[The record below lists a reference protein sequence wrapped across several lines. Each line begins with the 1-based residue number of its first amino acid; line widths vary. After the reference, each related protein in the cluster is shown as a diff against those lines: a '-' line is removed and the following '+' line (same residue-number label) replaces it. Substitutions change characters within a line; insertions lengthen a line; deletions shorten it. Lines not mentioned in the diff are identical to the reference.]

1 VKSRV
6 LSRRTFLRGALG
18 AGAACVS
25 LPLLEAMLNGHG
37 EALADGTPLP
47 RCFGLWFWGNGTHPG
62 GWAPPTVG
70 PGWEAAGLLA
80 GLAPVK
86 DHISVVS
93 GSVLP
98 VRRAN
103 NPHAEGAV
111 GILAGGNPQLHP
123 SYNGQAN
130 DWDFLTVPSPSVD
143 QLAAAHLAGNTRFR
157 SVNVAVTPV
166 HTADAGSNNAPGTAI
181 SYISHP
187 GPNVFNPPTLD
198 PSVLFATLFGEGFD
212 RSADVAALAR
222 TRVLDAVR
230 GDAASLRTRLGRADQ
245 LRLDQ
250 HLQGVDELQNRLTA
264 EVRGG
269 EACAVPVDPGYPVS
283 ERARAR
289 ALGELIAMALACDL
303 TRVVSLEFSSPASHV
318 DYPDIGITGAGL
330 GTSFHE
336 YEHQRGYDA
345 NVLAGIRYFFELY
358 GDFVAALRALPEAG
372 GTLLDRAC
380 VLGTSDVSGG
390 WDHSMNDYPLLV
402 AGRAGGALPFPGVHV
417 ALAGD
422 NATRVPLTC
431 LRAIGAPVEVFGSE
445 QLAASVPI
453 PELLVG

>member
-1 VKSRV
+1 
-6 LSRRTFLRGALG
+6 
-18 AGAACVS
+18 
-25 LPLLEAMLNGHG
+25 
-37 EALADGTPLP
+37 
-47 RCFGLWFWGNGTHPG
+47 
-62 GWAPPTVG
+62 
-70 PGWEAAGLLA
+70 
-80 GLAPVK
+80 
-86 DHISVVS
+86 
-93 GSVLP
+93 
-98 VRRAN
+98 
-103 NPHAEGAV
+103 
-111 GILAGGNPQLHP
+111 
-123 SYNGQAN
+123 
-130 DWDFLTVPSPSVD
+130 
-143 QLAAAHLAGNTRFR
+143 
-157 SVNVAVTPV
+157 
-166 HTADAGSNNAPGTAI
+166 
-181 SYISHP
+181 
-187 GPNVFNPPTLD
+187 
-198 PSVLFATLFGEGFD
+198 
-212 RSADVAALAR
+212 
-222 TRVLDAVR
+222 
-230 GDAASLRTRLGRADQ
+230 
-245 LRLDQ
+245 
-250 HLQGVDELQNRLTA
+250 
-264 EVRGG
+264 
-269 EACAVPVDPGYPVS
+269 
-283 ERARAR
+283 
-289 ALGELIAMALACDL
+289 MALACDL

-390 WDHSMNDYPLLV
+390 WDHAMNDYPLLV